1 MRIGGIF
8 LALFLLGGIYCD
20 RSFAAQPRDEFNKL
34 ISQSGQYLG
43 QMRFEEAE
51 GLLKKA
57 LTIAEKSFGKDDEA
71 TAGVF
76 GDLGFLYLAMGRGQD
91 AIENYQKAIEITQGL
106 PGDSAEV
113 IATYYKNIGDAYSL
127 MEQFNDSVGA
137 FQKALS
143 MINKGEIDNGFVR
156 SIRESY
162 GKALEHVV
170 KSKRSRDAMLNKKAI
185 QKLMKQ

>member
-1 MRIGGIF
+1 MRVGGVF
-8 LALFLLGGIYCD
+8 LVLFLLGGVYCGC
-20 RSFAAQPRDEFNKL
+20 SFAAQPRDEFNKL

-51 GLLKKA
+51 SSLKKA
-57 LTIAEKSFGKDDEA
+57 LAIAEKSFGPADDA
-71 TAGVF
+71 TAGVL

-91 AIENYQKAIEITQGL
+91 AIENYQKAIEIAQGL
-106 PGDSAEV
+106 SGGRAEV
-113 IATYYKNIGDAYSL
+113 TATYYKNIGDAYLL
-127 MEQFNDSVGA
+127 MEQFNDAVGA

-162 GKALEHVV
+162 SKALERVV